1 MLTIKRYT
9 NRKFYD
15 TEEKGYI
22 TLEDITARIR
32 EGREVQVIDHASGED
47 ITTVVLTQIVFE
59 QEKKQTGFVPR
70 SVLTGLV
77 QAGGF
82 TIGRMRNALA
92 NPLELLKQID
102 EEIEH
107 RIEVLINRGELAED
121 EARRWRDKLLADDI
135 APAETSELD
144 EDAIQRMLDERGVPS
159 RTDLQTLSQQLED
172 LMRKM
177 EEIETDS
184 SYET

>member
-15 TEEKGYI
+15 PEEKGYI
-22 TLEDITARIR
+22 TLEDIAARIR
-32 EGREVQVIDHASGED
+32 EGREVQVIDHVSGED

-59 QEKKQTGFVPR
+59 QEKKQAGFVPR

-82 TIGRMRNALA
+82 TIGRMRSALA

-102 EEIEH
+102 EEIDH
-107 RIEVLINRGELAED
+107 RIEILINRGELAED
-121 EARRWRDKLLADDI
+121 EARRWRDKLLVEDI
-135 APAETSELD
+135 TPPEMNELD
-144 EDAIQRMLDERGVPS
+144 EIAVQRVLDERGVPS
-159 RTDLQTLSQQLED
+159 STDLQTLSQQLED
-172 LMRKM
+172 LMRKI
-177 EEIETDS
+177 EDLEIDS
-184 SYET
+184 SQ

>member
-1 MLTIKRYT
+1 
-9 NRKFYD
+9 
-15 TEEKGYI
+15 
-22 TLEDITARIR
+22 
-32 EGREVQVIDHASGED
+32 
-47 ITTVVLTQIVFE
+47 
-59 QEKKQTGFVPR
+59 
-70 SVLTGLV
+70 
-77 QAGGF
+77 
-82 TIGRMRNALA
+82 MRNALA